1 MALQNLRSQ
10 SQSNV
15 EGKRDPYSLSF
26 PAIPHFSRL
35 PEGAPNW
42 QNFMMATIFRVFV
55 SLLCCA
61 FALAPD
67 RAHADTPGKLL
78 RSPPPQM
85 TPETSAR
92 LRRVTNGHEVDCQV
106 EIAVKQGA
114 VIWTKMSRSTGLAA
128 ADKEICDSILET
140 WLFKPNLS
148 GTFELPLAINAA
160 KTVRYKS
167 VTH

>member
-1 MALQNLRSQ
+1 
-10 SQSNV
+10 
-15 EGKRDPYSLSF
+15 
-26 PAIPHFSRL
+26 
-35 PEGAPNW
+35 
-42 QNFMMATIFRVFV
+42 MMAAIFSVFV
-55 SLLCCA
+55 GLLCCA

-67 RAHADTPGKLL
+67 RADADTPGKVL
-78 RSPPPQM
+78 RSPPPQI
-85 TPETSAR
+85 TPETSAQ

-106 EIAVKQGA
+106 EIAVKQGV

-128 ADKEICDSILET
+128 ADKEICDSILKT

-167 VTH
+167 VMH